1 MNRFTGVVVIAAL
14 VLFTFSDLIFH
25 RTGNDVE
32 AMFNEMDVASSE
44 KRSTAELAENLKE
57 LGISGISDEI
67 IDKVDQD
74 RAEMDGDVV
83 YSAVG
88 TLLSWAGSPD
98 YDYDTCTM
106 TPKNKTVYSF
116 DMEVFDVS
124 NMYTDFLNGVKYIG
138 DGELNFENI
147 KESDGVLGRKH
158 VKFDWDGETYE
169 LKLKENA
176 DWFDMDAVEQ
186 LNKVIE
192 KKGLKKRLYLT
203 TDEYQEAIIL
213 YRDKEWADK
222 FEKLMLRQ
230 LY

>member
-1 MNRFTGVVVIAAL
+1 MNRYLGVVLVAL

-25 RTGNDVE
+25 RTGGGGE
-32 AMFNEMDVASSE
+32 IMSEEMEVASSE
-44 KRSTAELAENLKE
+44 QRSTAELAENLKE
-57 LGISGISDEI
+57 LGISGISDDI
-67 IDKVDQD
+67 IDMIDED

-88 TLLSWAGSPD
+88 TMLSWAGSPD
-98 YDYDTCTM
+98 YDFDTCTM

-138 DGELNFENI
+138 DGDLDFTNI
-147 KESDGVLGRKH
+147 KESDGALGKH
-158 VKFDWDGETYE
+158 VTFDWDGESYE
-169 LKLKENA
+169 LNLRENT
-176 DWFDMDAVEQ
+176 DWFDMHAVEQ
-186 LNKVIE
+186 LNKLID
-192 KKGLKKRLYLT
+192 KKGMKKRLYFT
-203 TDEYQEAIIL
+203 TDEYQEAIIF

-222 FEKLMLRQ
+222 FEKMMFKK

>member
-1 MNRFTGVVVIAAL
+1 MNRYLGVVLVAL

-25 RTGNDVE
+25 RTGGGGE
-32 AMFNEMDVASSE
+32 IMSEEMEVASSE
-44 KRSTAELAENLKE
+44 QRSTAELAENLKE
-57 LGISGISDEI
+57 LGISGISDDI
-67 IDKVDQD
+67 IDMIDED

-88 TLLSWAGSPD
+88 TMLSWAGSPD
-98 YDYDTCTM
+98 YDFDTCTM

-138 DGELNFENI
+138 DGDLDFTNI
-147 KESDGVLGRKH
+147 KESDGALGKH
-158 VKFDWDGETYE
+158 VTFDWDGESYE
-169 LKLKENA
+169 LNLRENT
-176 DWFDMDAVEQ
+176 DWFDMNAVEQ
-186 LNKVIE
+186 LNKLID
-192 KKGLKKRLYLT
+192 KKGMKKRLYFT
-203 TDEYQEAIIL
+203 TDEYQEAIIF

-222 FEKLMLRQ
+222 FEKIMFKK

>member
-1 MNRFTGVVVIAAL
+1 MNRYLGVVLVAL

-25 RTGNDVE
+25 RTGGGE
-32 AMFNEMDVASSE
+32 EIMREEMEVASSE
-44 KRSTAELAENLKE
+44 KRSAAELAENLKE
-57 LGISGISDEI
+57 LGISGISDDI
-67 IDKVDQD
+67 IDMIDED

-88 TLLSWAGSPD
+88 TMLSWAGSPD

-138 DGELNFENI
+138 DGELDFKNI
-147 KESDGVLGRKH
+147 KESDGVLGKH
-158 VKFDWDGETYE
+158 VTFDWDGESYE
-169 LKLKENA
+169 LNLRENT
-176 DWFDMDAVEQ
+176 DWFDMNAVEQ
-186 LNKVIE
+186 LNKLID
-192 KKGLKKRLYLT
+192 KKGMKKRLYFT
-203 TDEYQEAIIL
+203 TDEYQEAIIF

-222 FEKLMLRQ
+222 FEKMMFKK